1 MDAFPFDLDGDG
13 DLDIMIANEHRPN
26 ILLINDGS
34 GKFSNES
41 KQRIPQVA
49 HDSEEVAI
57 ADFDQD
63 GDPDIIVVSED
74 DQTNEYYLN
83 DGKGYFEDVG
93 GRLTFSGT
101 SNCVFTFDFNADG
114 YPDLLVGNNGQNFL
128 MINDQ
133 EGGFNNET
141 RQRLGDLVDVTQDIA
156 LGDLD
161 NDGDVDL
168 VVGNEGNNRV
178 LMNDG
183 SGIFKDLTNA
193 LPYRSSPEETREVDL
208 GDVDGDGDLD
218 IVFGNVQAFVKGAVR
233 QNRLLINDGKGYF
246 TDVTQSRLP
255 VDEDRSF
262 SADFID
268 IDGDND
274 LDIVTANVNGA
285 RFEGS
290 TPFRV
295 YINDG
300 KGYFTDDTSSFFT
313 EDVSGRG
320 FDIDFADFN
329 GDGKKDFF
337 LSNRGTADILLF
349 GR

>member
-1 MDAFPFDLDGDG
+1 
-13 DLDIMIANEHRPN
+13 
-26 ILLINDGS
+26 
-34 GKFSNES
+34 
-41 KQRIPQVA
+41 
-49 HDSEEVAI
+49 
-57 ADFDQD
+57 
-63 GDPDIIVVSED
+63 
-74 DQTNEYYLN
+74 
-83 DGKGYFEDVG
+83 
-93 GRLTFSGT
+93 
-101 SNCVFTFDFNADG
+101 
-114 YPDLLVGNNGQNFL
+114 NFL